1 LDAREDEVPR
11 LIESP
16 PLLPV
21 AFAERKILFRLGY
34 RKPAA
39 GVDLD
44 TLNVVREETERARGL
59 VRPRVAAGLLERAEL
74 PDHPV
79 FRGAERTALC
89 ICTIG
94 PELEAAAGGLM
105 SEGELLRGL
114 VLDWLGSEAVADVS
128 RQADAWLAGEARTE
142 GLWPSR
148 MFAPGDKGWDV
159 SGQEFVFA
167 SVPAS
172 TIGVSLT
179 GAFMMTPRKSFS
191 FRVNYYKDKKL
202 TTRKG
207 LGNAQ
212 RRG

>member
-1 LDAREDEVPR
+1 MPR

-21 AFAERKILFRLGY
+21 AFEERKILFRLGY

-39 GVDLD
+39 GVDPEIR
-44 TLNVVREETERARGL
+44 NVVREETERARGF

-79 FRGAERTALC
+79 FQGAERTALC
-89 ICTIG
+89 VCTIG
-94 PELEAAAGGLM
+94 PELEAAAARLM
-105 SEGELLRGL
+105 AEGELLRGL

-128 RQADAWLAGEARTE
+128 GQADAWLAREGRAA
-142 GLWPSR
+142 GLWPSK
-148 MFAPGDKGWDV
+148 MFSPGIKGWDV

-167 SVPAS
+167 CVPAA
-172 TIGVSLT
+172 TIGVGLS
-179 GAFMMTPRKSFS
+179 ASFMMTPRKSFS

-207 LGNAQ
+207 L
-212 RRG
+212 